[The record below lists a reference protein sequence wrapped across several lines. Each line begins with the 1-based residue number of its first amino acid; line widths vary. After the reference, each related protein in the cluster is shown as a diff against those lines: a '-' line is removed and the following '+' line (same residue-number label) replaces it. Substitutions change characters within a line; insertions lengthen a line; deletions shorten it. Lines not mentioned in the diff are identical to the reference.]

1 MLWPDD
7 VTDEQLALAAAK
19 CDEDEQ
25 TREGN
30 SNECHLG
37 KTVILDF
44 IMVLTAILSGPRN
57 CFLNFF
63 ASEFR
68 IVWNLNFFTMF
79 ESFFYLSLNFCM
91 MEFSKND
98 I

>member
-30 SNECHLG
+30 SNESFVFWISSYYFNSPLA
-37 KTVILDF
+37 TYVLALWVTYILE
-44 IMVLTAILSGPRN
+44 VVYVVGT
-57 CFLNFF
+57 
-63 ASEFR
+63 
-68 IVWNLNFFTMF
+68 
-79 ESFFYLSLNFCM
+79 
-91 MEFSKND
+91 
-98 I
+98 